1 MLDIVCKKTYNK
13 LKKGVNAHFSF
24 FKCLFMGFSGLSMK
38 GHLSLDG
45 ERKDQRKPSFFLFH
59 GGLMEKLE
67 LAITTRRNVQS
78 VSARELHEKLESPE
92 RFSKWWKRFS
102 SYGFEENVDYVVCT
116 KKTVANQHG
125 GEKEFTDYAVSV
137 DMAKQ
142 ICMLQRNEKGME
154 YRRYL
159 LDVERR
165 YKEKQTLEYKKARE
179 KSIETRN
186 GFTGTLQRHGYT
198 KQYEYINTTR
208 AMKKPLGITA
218 KKNEMTKAEV
228 MKITAAEYL
237 AEAMLADEQGYKEVN
252 PVCVEASTE
261 IERILGNRKITA

>member
-1 MLDIVCKKTYNK
+1 
-13 LKKGVNAHFSF
+13 
-24 FKCLFMGFSGLSMK
+24 
-38 GHLSLDG
+38 
-45 ERKDQRKPSFFLFH
+45 
-59 GGLMEKLE
+59 MEKLE

-78 VSARELHEKLESPE
+78 VSARELHEKLEVKT
-92 RFSKWWKRFS
+92 RFDQWFKRMCG
-102 SYGFEENVDYVVCT
+102 YGFVEDVDYKILVGQKRPT
-116 KKTVANQHG
+116 NNPKNPET
-125 GEKEFTDYAVSV
+125 EYTDYAVSV

>member
-1 MLDIVCKKTYNK
+1 
-13 LKKGVNAHFSF
+13 
-24 FKCLFMGFSGLSMK
+24 
-38 GHLSLDG
+38 
-45 ERKDQRKPSFFLFH
+45 
-59 GGLMEKLE
+59 MEKLE

-154 YRRYL
+154 YFFQNHEHSNDFFLTWKDATRKNRRLNTRKPAKNPQRQETALQEHYSVM
-159 LDVERR
+159 DI
-165 YKEKQTLEYKKARE
+165 QSSMNT
-179 KSIETRN
+179 SI
-186 GFTGTLQRHGYT
+186 
-198 KQYEYINTTR
+198 
-208 AMKKPLGITA
+208 P
-218 KKNEMTKAEV
+218 
-228 MKITAAEYL
+228 
-237 AEAMLADEQGYKEVN
+237 QGQ
-252 PVCVEASTE
+252 
-261 IERILGNRKITA
+261 